1 MQPEAALFVLLVLQK
16 HHVDRT
22 IREKLENTILW

>member
-16 HHVDRT
+16 HHVDGT